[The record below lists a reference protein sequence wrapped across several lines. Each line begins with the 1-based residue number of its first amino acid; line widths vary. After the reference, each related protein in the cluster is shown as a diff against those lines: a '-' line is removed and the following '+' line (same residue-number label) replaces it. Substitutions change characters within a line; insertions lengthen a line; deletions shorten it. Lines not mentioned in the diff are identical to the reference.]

1 MSKLTIVYGDI
12 TQFEGDVIVNA
23 ANSSLLGGGGVD
35 GAIHR
40 AAGKKL
46 LQECAALGGCVTG
59 EAKLTKGYD
68 LPAKYIIHTVGP
80 VYSAYAKEDAKKHW
94 DDAHMSPMF
103 FCIFF
108 CSCKRICKS
117 VFFKVCFCFCFCS
130 F

>member
-46 LQECAALGGCVTG
+46 LQECAALGGCVT
-59 EAKLTKGYD
+59 
-68 LPAKYIIHTVGP
+68 
-80 VYSAYAKEDAKKHW
+80 VYHSYGG
-94 DDAHMSPMF
+94 SCVF
-103 FCIFF
+103 GL
-108 CSCKRICKS
+108 CKRRCK
-117 VFFKVCFCFCFCS
+117 KTLNKLL
-130 F
+130 